1 MKINLKYVLV
11 YSFNVVYV
19 GFWSDN
25 ISVLYVY
32 YVIRLDMLE

>member
-1 MKINLKYVLV
+1 MKINLIYV

-19 GFWSDN
+19 GCWSDN

-32 YVIRLDMLE
+32 YVIRLDKLE

>member
-1 MKINLKYVLV
+1 MKINLIYV

-19 GFWSDN
+19 GCWSDIN

-32 YVIRLDMLE
+32 YVIRLNMLE